1 MDGHGPGGVTDNQM
15 ATGNTVKMAPGQV
28 EHLSLDNAGDPPE
41 AKHPEPPEFE
51 HPEPVEV
58 EHAFDLQ
65 TLLLV
70 IITGLLVTYM
80 LYVARVV
87 VIPLMVALLL
97 KLVLSPIIRTLASWR
112 IPESVGAAIVLAA
125 GVAGVGYG
133 IFVLSAPAA
142 EWIARIPDSV
152 ATLEHHFR
160 VLKEPVA
167 QMQKTEEAISKLS
180 EVGPSRP
187 QPIVVTQAGFGT
199 FILSETS
206 NAVIGLVA
214 TLVLLYFLLSS
225 GDLFLRKLVTVLPR
239 FGDKKQ
245 AVEIAQRVQGDISHY
260 LFTITVINV
269 VLGIAVGTALYA
281 LGMPSPALWGTICA
295 VLNYI
300 PFLGHIIGF
309 SIIGLVALM
318 TFGELDAAIVPP
330 LVYAAIAFLE
340 GQLITPMIVA
350 RRLTL
355 NPVAVFVALIFWGWL
370 WHIPGMLLAVPLL
383 AATKIV
389 CDHIRPL
396 NPIGEFLGQ

>member
-1 MDGHGPGGVTDNQM
+1 MIRRHGVAGATGQAM
-15 ATGNTVKMAPGQV
+15 ATGNSSPTILIKPDPGEVEGASAAPDSV
-28 EHLSLDNAGDPPE
+28 ADAPE
-41 AKHPEPPEFE
+41 AEPP
-51 HPEPVEV
+51 
-58 EHAFDLQ
+58 FDLQ

-87 VIPLMVALLL
+87 IIPLMVALLL
-97 KLVLSPIIRTLASWR
+97 KLVLSPVVRTLASWR
-112 IPESVGAAIVLAA
+112 IPESVGAALVLAA
-125 GVAGVGYG
+125 GVAALGYG
-133 IFVLSAPAA
+133 IFALSAPAA
-142 EWIARIPDSV
+142 EWIARIPESLT
-152 ATLEHHFR
+152 TLEHHFR
-160 VLKEPVA
+160 VLKEPVE

-187 QPIVVTQAGFGT
+187 QPIVVTQSGFGT
-199 FILSETS
+199 LILSETS

-245 AVEIAQRVQGDISHY
+245 AVEIAQLVQGDISHY
-260 LFTITVINV
+260 LFTITCINV
-269 VLGIAVGTALYA
+269 VLGTAVGAALYA
-281 LGMPSPALWGTICA
+281 LGMPSPALWGTMCA

-330 LVYAAIAFLE
+330 LIYAAIAFLE

-370 WHIPGMLLAVPLL
+370 WHVPGMLLAVPLL
-383 AATKIV
+383 AATKII

>member
-1 MDGHGPGGVTDNQM
+1 MM
-15 ATGNTVKMAPGQV
+15 ATGNTSPTISIKPGPGQV
-28 EHLSLDNAGDPPE
+28 EDTSAELDSTR
-41 AKHPEPPEFE
+41 EPPE
-51 HPEPVEV
+51 VERP
-58 EHAFDLQ
+58 FDLQ
-65 TLLLV
+65 TLLLL

-97 KLVLSPIIRTLASWR
+97 KLVLSPVVRALASWR
-112 IPESVGAAIVLAA
+112 IPESLGAAVVLAV

-133 IFVLSAPAA
+133 IFALSAPAA
-142 EWIARIPDSV
+142 EWIARIPQSLT
-152 ATLEHHFR
+152 TLEHHFR
-160 VLKEPVA
+160 VLKGPVE
-167 QMQKTEEAISKLS
+167 QMQKAEETLSKLS
-180 EVGPSRP
+180 EVGPSGS
-187 QPIVVTQAGFGT
+187 QPIVVTQSGFGT
-199 FILSETS
+199 LILSETS

-245 AVEIAQRVQGDISHY
+245 AVEIAQRVQSDISHY

-269 VLGIAVGTALYA
+269 VLGIAVGAALYA
-281 LGMPSPALWGTICA
+281 LGMPSPALWGTMCA
-295 VLNYI
+295 VLNYV

-318 TFGELDAAIVPP
+318 TFGELEAAIVPP

-383 AATKIV
+383 AATKII

>member
-1 MDGHGPGGVTDNQM
+1 
-15 ATGNTVKMAPGQV
+15 
-28 EHLSLDNAGDPPE
+28 
-41 AKHPEPPEFE
+41 
-51 HPEPVEV
+51 
-58 EHAFDLQ
+58 
-65 TLLLV
+65 
-70 IITGLLVTYM
+70 
-80 LYVARVV
+80 
-87 VIPLMVALLL
+87 MVA
-97 KLVLSPIIRTLASWR
+97 T
-112 IPESVGAAIVLAA
+112 
-125 GVAGVGYG
+125 
-133 IFVLSAPAA
+133 
-142 EWIARIPDSV
+142 
-152 ATLEHHFR
+152 
-160 VLKEPVA
+160 
-167 QMQKTEEAISKLS
+167 
-180 EVGPSRP
+180 
-187 QPIVVTQAGFGT
+187 QPGFGT
-199 FILSETS
+199 LILSETS

-260 LFTITVINV
+260 LFTITVINI
-269 VLGIAVGTALYA
+269 VLGIAVGGALYA
-281 LGMPSPALWGTICA
+281 LGMPSPALWGTMCA

-330 LVYAAIAFLE
+330 LIYAAIAFLE

-383 AATKIV
+383 AATKII

>member
-1 MDGHGPGGVTDNQM
+1 M
-15 ATGNTVKMAPGQV
+15 AIGNRSPTVSIKPT
-28 EHLSLDNAGDPPE
+28 AG
-41 AKHPEPPEFE
+41 
-51 HPEPVEV
+51 EV
-58 EHAFDLQ
+58 EGASVAPSGARDTPEVPGPINLQ

-70 IITGLLVTYM
+70 IIAGLLVTYM
-80 LYVARVV
+80 LFVARVV

-97 KLVLSPIIRTLASWR
+97 KLVLSPVVRTLAAWR
-112 IPESVGAAIVLAA
+112 IPESVGAAVVLAM

-133 IFVLSAPAA
+133 IFALSAPAA
-142 EWIARIPDSV
+142 EWVARIPESLT
-152 ATLEHHFR
+152 TLEHHFR
-160 VLKEPVA
+160 VLKEPVE

-180 EVGPSRP
+180 ELSPSQPRP
-187 QPIVVTQAGFGT
+187 MVATQPGFGT
-199 FILSETS
+199 LILSETS

-260 LFTITVINV
+260 LFTITVINI
-269 VLGIAVGTALYA
+269 VLGIAVGGALYA
-281 LGMPSPALWGTICA
+281 LGMPSPALWGTMCA

-330 LVYAAIAFLE
+330 LIYAAIAFLE

-383 AATKIV
+383 AATKII

>member
-1 MDGHGPGGVTDNQM
+1 M
-15 ATGNTVKMAPGQV
+15 ATENTSPTISLEPDAGHV
-28 EHLSLDNAGDPPE
+28 EGASATPE
-41 AKHPEPPEFE
+41 SAREPS
-51 HPEPVEV
+51 EV
-58 EHAFDLQ
+58 EHPFDLQ
-65 TLLLV
+65 ALLLV
-70 IITGLLVTYM
+70 IIAGLLVTYM

-97 KLVLSPIIRTLASWR
+97 KLVLSPVVRALASWR
-112 IPESVGAAIVLAA
+112 LPESIGAAVVLAV

-133 IFVLSAPAA
+133 VFALSTPAA
-142 EWIARIPDSV
+142 EWIARIPESLT
-152 ATLEHHFR
+152 TLENHFR
-160 VLKEPVA
+160 VLKEPVE

-180 EVGPSRP
+180 ELDPSRP
-187 QPIVVTQAGFGT
+187 RPLVVTQPGFGT
-199 FILSETS
+199 LLLSETS

-239 FGDKKQ
+239 FADKKQ

-260 LFTITVINV
+260 LFTITVINI
-269 VLGIAVGTALYA
+269 VLGVAVGIALYL
-281 LGMPSPALWGTICA
+281 LGMPSPALWGTMCA
-295 VLNYI
+295 VLNYV

-318 TFGELDAAIVPP
+318 TFGEIDVAIIPP
-330 LVYAAIAFLE
+330 LIYAAIAFLE
-340 GQLITPMIVA
+340 GQLITPLIVA

-383 AATKIV
+383 AATKII

>member
-1 MDGHGPGGVTDNQM
+1 
-15 ATGNTVKMAPGQV
+15 
-28 EHLSLDNAGDPPE
+28 
-41 AKHPEPPEFE
+41 
-51 HPEPVEV
+51 
-58 EHAFDLQ
+58 
-65 TLLLV
+65 V
-70 IITGLLVTYM
+70 I
-80 LYVARVV
+80 RV
-87 VIPLMVALLL
+87 
-97 KLVLSPIIRTLASWR
+97 LASWR
-112 IPESVGAAIVLAA
+112 VPESIGAAIVLAI

-133 IFVLSAPAA
+133 IFALSAPAA
-142 EWIARIPDSV
+142 EWIARIPESLT
-152 ATLEHHFR
+152 TLEHHFR
-160 VLKEPVA
+160 VLKEPVE
-167 QMQKTEEAISKLS
+167 QMQKTEEALSKLS
-180 EVGPSRP
+180 ELGPSRP
-187 QPIVVTQAGFGT
+187 EPLVVTQPGFGT
-199 FILSETS
+199 LILSETS

-260 LFTITVINV
+260 LFTITVINII
-269 VLGIAVGTALYA
+269 LGIAVGAALYL
-281 LGMPSPALWGTICA
+281 LGMPSPALWGTMCA

-318 TFGELDAAIVPP
+318 TFGEIEVAIIPP
-330 LVYAAIAFLE
+330 LIYAAIAFLE

-383 AATKIV
+383 AATKII
-389 CDHIRPL
+389 CDQIRPL